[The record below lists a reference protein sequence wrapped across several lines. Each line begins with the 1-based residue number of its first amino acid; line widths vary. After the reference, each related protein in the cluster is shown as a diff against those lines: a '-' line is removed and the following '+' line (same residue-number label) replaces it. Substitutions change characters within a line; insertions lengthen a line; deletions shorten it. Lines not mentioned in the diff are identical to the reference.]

1 MPELPEV
8 ETVRAGLAPILSGRR
23 IGKVTVRCEQLR
35 YPVPTELATTLS
47 GARIREVRR
56 RAKYLLIHTNRG
68 CLIVHLGMTGT
79 LQVVPQRRVA
89 MKHDHVDIGIGQGQ
103 MLRFRD
109 PRRFGAVLWTEDEIH
124 EHPLIVH
131 LGPEPLQ
138 ELFTGEWLY
147 AKSRKRKA
155 AVKTFIMDSKIV
167 VGVGNIYAS
176 ESLWRAGIHP
186 KRAAGR
192 ISRARIDGLVAQIR
206 NVLADAI
213 RQGGTTLNDFQ
224 GADGELGY
232 FAQELAVYGREGE
245 PCLKCGNEIQRAVLG
260 QRSTFWCSGCQG

>member
-8 ETVRAGLAPILSGRR
+8 ETVRAGLAPILTDRR
-23 IGKVTVRCEQLR
+23 LGKVEVRCKKLR
-35 YPVPTELATTLS
+35 YPLPRNLAAKLNGS
-47 GARIREVRR
+47 RVRKVRR

-79 LQVVPQRRVA
+79 LQVVPARQVA
-89 MKHDHVDIGIGQGQ
+89 QKHDHVDIGIGQGQ
-103 MLRFRD
+103 KLRFRD
-109 PRRFGAVLWTEDEIH
+109 PRRFGAVLWTEGDVDL
-124 EHPLIVH
+124 HPSIVH

-138 ELFTGEWLY
+138 DSFTGEWLY
-147 AKSRKRKA
+147 TKSRKRKA
-155 AVKTFIMDSKIV
+155 AIKTFIMDNKVV

-176 ESLWRAGIHP
+176 ESLWRAGILP

-192 ISRARIDGLVAQIR
+192 ISRARMDVLVEQIR
-206 NVLADAI
+206 NVLSDAI
-213 RQGGTTLNDFQ
+213 EQGGTTLKDFKA
-224 GADGELGY
+224 ADGELGY

-245 PCLKCGNEIQRAVLG
+245 PCAKCKTPIQRAVLG